1 MMSKRIDGSSPE
13 AVVQSDEEDD
23 DIPVE
28 EYSEVVVEE
37 RDTLI
42 TSSSVMAP
50 SEYASPEYEQV
61 YSPEK

>member
-1 MMSKRIDGSSPE
+1 MLSKRIDASSPE
-13 AVVQSDEEDD
+13 AVGHSDDEE
-23 DIPVE
+23 IPLE

-37 RDTLI
+37 RDTFI
-42 TSSSVMAP
+42 TESCIMAP